1 MVLGSRFRRRGQPR
15 CLDVL
20 AVQSQAASRVS
31 TGERRDSAGNSTTA
45 TFALLEA
52 QTIQWGGTTGGSDAV
67 VSRSNVE

>member
-31 TGERRDSAGNSTTA
+31 TGERCDSAGNATTA
-45 TFALLEA
+45 TLALLEA
-52 QTIQWGGTTGGSDAV
+52 QTMQGGGAIGSSDAV